1 MATSIESDLH
11 RAIRWSVALSVFLM
25 IAGLLAVMAP
35 FIAGLAYTL
44 VVGWMLI
51 VSGVLHLV
59 FAWRAERARMVVGQ
73 VLLGLLYGF
82 IGIYV
87 LYNPIAGL
95 AGLTFAIAVYL
106 LLEGILEFVLAAQ
119 LRPAQG
125 TGWLIFDGII
135 TVLLAFMIWST
146 WPFSAAW
153 ALGVLVGASM
163 FFGGLTRL
171 MLSLAVRRVP
181 A

>member
-1 MATSIESDLH
+1 
-11 RAIRWSVALSVFLM
+11 M

-59 FAWRAERARMVVGQ
+59 FAWRGERARMVVGQ
-73 VLLGLLYGF
+73 ILLGLLYGF

-87 LYNPIAGL
+87 LFNPIAGL

-106 LLEGILEFVLAAQ
+106 LAEGILEFVLAAQ
-119 LRPAQG
+119 LRPAPG
-125 TGWLIFDGII
+125 TGWLIFDGIV
-135 TVLLAFMIWST
+135 TVFIAFMIWST